1 MFEKAAQRD
10 GMWMTK
16 PLILPRL
23 LPSDLFRPKVPI
35 KVLAEMKRAALLC
48 SRIKLSTAQQ
58 NQEKKNLPFLLGQQS
73 GYSNKNVDILCK
85 PTARL
90 FLSAIFCVDATV

>member
-10 GMWMTK
+10 GTWMTK

-58 NQEKKNLPFLLGQQS
+58 NQEKNPSLFCWASSLGIQI
-73 GYSNKNVDILCK
+73 KM
-85 PTARL
+85 
-90 FLSAIFCVDATV
+90 